1 MKTIT
6 IAAMLLV
13 AFSSPVLAQD
23 IFEQSRRGYERG
35 QRDAERELEHRKNM
49 RDLGNSI
56 EKRGGPSAAGDREK
70 HQRSCQDAL
79 ERGVEDGVRRSLGCR
94 D

>member
-6 IAAMLLV
+6 IVAMLLV
-13 AFSSPVLAQD
+13 ASASPLLAQD

-35 QRDAERELEHRKNM
+35 QRDAERELEHRKDM
-49 RDLGNSI
+49 RDLGNVI
-56 EKRGGPSAAGDREK
+56 EKQGGPSGAYDRAK